1 MSCSERLLEL
11 LGRLKALAGE
21 YYELAGRALVGVA
34 DEIAQYEAAARLA
47 DVELA
52 AARDRGYAAIR
63 RLACGDQRLQINGR
77 RVLVGGASRQRT
89 GSIELNK
96 EWDSVLLVLL
106 DDRYEATAIDEADQR
121 ALTNAISGSRSG
133 AGHERAQLSVTKV
146 TSIGQRIWA
155 DEANLG

>member
-63 RLACGDQRLQINGR
+63 RLAWRTVARYGVAGEYRKHGR
-77 RVLVGGASRQRT
+77 VEHIER
-89 GSIELNK
+89 SII
-96 EWDSVLLVLL
+96 
-106 DDRYEATAIDEADQR
+106 DR
-121 ALTNAISGSRSG
+121 S
-133 AGHERAQLSVTKV
+133 
-146 TSIGQRIWA
+146 
-155 DEANLG
+155 